1 MANFHVDSSG
11 NLWLGDTSTT
21 FTTSAPFYVQSDGT
35 VKATSGTIGGISI
48 NSSDIQA
55 NYSAGTTGFL
65 IESDGDAFFNSVT
78 VNNPI
83 ITLGKDTGSGTPS
96 TAANDRIKIGDAV
109 LFNRDVSGTS
119 SLVTTKSLLVL
130 PDGDEDNPSIA
141 IDGQYG
147 TLGFFVDVPVATVSR
162 MQITNGDNNVAS
174 WSTAN
179 TDFTVNDKLV
189 LGGGLQAGGGLGSS
203 GQVLQSTGSGVQ
215 WANAGGSHAD
225 SDHTSFADSSHNHSI
240 GEITGHSHSGFL
252 TSIPSEYLT
261 ETEGDGRY
269 LTSASHGSHGT
280 FVSSSTAVTSIS
292 SGGSGMKGAI
302 SVSGT
307 GSGFFDT
314 ISQDTQ
320 TVRFTRS
327 GVSSVKLRPASS
339 SANYGLG
346 DSTYRWLLLYSQFNT
361 NVSSDERL
369 KENIAVSDLGLD
381 FINDLEPKKF
391 TYIRQYDWVCTNTE
405 EIVDSET
412 SDCNTCD
419 DDTDCVIVWT
429 DVTGIEADAVSYGL
443 IAQDV
448 EQLQPTGTNWNLVRG
463 EGDETKSIAYTEL
476 ISPLIKAVQELSTQV
491 SDLTARIETLEG

>member
-21 FTTSAPFYVQSDGT
+21 FTTSAPFYVTSAGA
-35 VKATSGTIGGISI
+35 VRATSGDIGGISI
-48 NSSDIQA
+48 NSGDIQSS
-55 NYSAGTTGFL
+55 NYSSGSAGFK
-65 IESDGDAFFNSVT
+65 IEGSGGAEFNG
-78 VNNPI
+78 PI
-83 ITLGKDTGSGTPS
+83 LSFGKETGTPS
-96 TAANDRIKIGDAV
+96 GASTTSIKLGDAI
-109 LFNRDVSGTS
+109 LFSRDEGSTGNHLFS
-119 SLVTTKSLLVL
+119 TKPFVVMA
-130 PDGDEDNPSIA
+130 DGSEDNPSLTIQG
-141 IDGQYG
+141 DYQKM
-147 TLGFFVDVPVATVSR
+147 GFFLETNNDFNFDSFKAS
-162 MQITNGDNNVAS
+162 NGDDDIFS
-174 WSTAN
+174 FSSSS
-179 TDFTVNDKLV
+179 TDFSV
-189 LGGGLQAGGGLGSS
+189 LGNLNLSAALKAGGQTGTA

-225 SDHTSFADSSHNHSI
+225 SDHTSFADSTHTHPI
-240 GEITGHSHSGFL
+240 GDVTGHSHSGFL

-261 ETEGDGRY
+261 ETEGDQRY
-269 LTSASHGSHGT
+269 LTSSSHGSHGT

-292 SGGSGMKGAI
+292 SGGSGMKGPI

-339 SANYGLG
+339 NANYGLG

-369 KENIAVSDLGLD
+369 KENIEITDLGLN
-381 FINDLEPKKF
+381 FINDLQPKKF
-391 TYIRQYDWVCTNTE
+391 TYIRQYEWVCSNTE
-405 EIVDSET
+405 EIVGEEDAE
-412 SDCNTCD
+412 CNSCD
-419 DDTDCVIVWT
+419 EDTDCNVIWT
-429 DVTGIEADAVSYGL
+429 DVTGIEEDAISYGL

-448 EQLQPTGTNWNLVRG
+448 EALQPSDTNWNLVRG

-491 SDLTARIETLEG
+491 SDLTARIEALEG